1 MVLEKAR
8 RLKRGAMSYTT
19 ISETQIVRAM
29 RFFEEQHIA
38 LNGPLD
44 GVNLPVACS
53 KLADV
58 LGVMWY
64 DKTSVAEVDSDSEVA
79 QLVHACEAG

>member
-1 MVLEKAR
+1 
-8 RLKRGAMSYTT
+8 MSYIT

-29 RFFEEQHIA
+29 RFFEARHIA
-38 LNGPLD
+38 VHGPLD
-44 GVNLPVACS
+44 GVNLPRECS

-64 DKTSVAEVDSDSEVA
+64 EKTSVAQVDSASEVV
-79 QLVHACEAG
+79 QLVHSCESD